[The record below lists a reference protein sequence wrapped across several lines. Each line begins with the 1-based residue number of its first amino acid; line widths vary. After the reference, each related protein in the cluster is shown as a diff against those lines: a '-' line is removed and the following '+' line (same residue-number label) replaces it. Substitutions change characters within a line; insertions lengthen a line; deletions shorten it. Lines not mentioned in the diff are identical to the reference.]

1 MKREIIKTGLIA
13 TVTIIAGIIL
23 AITIL
28 KLGGKL

>member
-1 MKREIIKTGLIA
+1 MKKQLIKLGLTA
-13 TVTIIAGIIL
+13 TITIIAGIIL

>member
-1 MKREIIKTGLIA
+1 MKKQLIKTGLTA
-13 TVTIIAGIIL
+13 TITIITGIIL